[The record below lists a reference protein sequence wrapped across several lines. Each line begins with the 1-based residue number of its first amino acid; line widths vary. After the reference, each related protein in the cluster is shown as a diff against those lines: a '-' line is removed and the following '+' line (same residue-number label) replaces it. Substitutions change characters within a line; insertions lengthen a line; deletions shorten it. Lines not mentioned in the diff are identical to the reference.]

1 MSMNGNVPILVLR
14 EGTERKTGKDAT
26 KNNIAAAVAISESIK
41 STLGPRGLDKLMVDN
56 LGDVTITNDG
66 KTILDEMEVDHPTA
80 KLMVQLAKS
89 QDEKV
94 GDGTTSV
101 VLLAGTLLK
110 IATELLDQDV
120 HATIISKGY
129 NMAML
134 KAVEALD
141 GLATQI
147 SSDDH
152 EVLKK
157 LAITSMNS
165 KVVGGDRDY
174 LADICVDAATMIKE
188 MRNEEI
194 ICDIKN
200 IQIIKK
206 PGKSMRETKLVKGLI
221 VDKEVVS
228 QAMPTRI
235 EDAKIALIDAAM
247 EIKKTEFDSEVK
259 INAPSQMQAFLDEE
273 EVMLG
278 KMVDYVKNAGANVIF
293 CQKGIDDDAQN
304 FLAQAGILAARRCK
318 KSDMDKLARAT
329 GARVVSSLRD
339 LTESDLGSAGL
350 VEERKVGKDS
360 MIYIEDCND
369 PKAVSILIR
378 AGTEHVTEELDRA
391 MHDALCVVIDAIQ
404 NPSYVPGGG
413 AVESELAKVLRAYK
427 DTVSGRE
434 QVAIELFADALEV
447 IPITLAENAGLD
459 PVNVIVELRSKHKD
473 GEVNAGIDVM
483 TGRVED
489 MIELGVIQPKVVT
502 EQILRSASEAAC
514 MIVRIDDVISMRK
527 SGGGPGG
534 PGGAGGGPE
543 MGEDMD

>member
-1 MSMNGNVPILVLR
+1 
-14 EGTERKTGKDAT
+14 
-26 KNNIAAAVAISESIK
+26 
-41 STLGPRGLDKLMVDN
+41 MVDN